1 MKTLGDD
8 TAGVV
13 PMSDR
18 RTNLTVARRV
28 ALVTGASAGIGREFC
43 RQLAA
48 DGYDIVAVARRSDR
62 LTALARELQAVH
74 PVHVTVLAFDLSE
87 PDAVSKILAAVSDR
101 EVDMLV
107 NNAGYGVPGRYLSS
121 PWPVHARFQRV
132 MMDVVA
138 ELSHALV
145 AGLCSRRRGAIINV
159 ASLAGFLP
167 GSAGHT
173 LYAAAKAWM
182 ICFSESLAL
191 ECEADAVRVCA
202 LCPGFTYS
210 EFHDVTGTRAKLAAL
225 PSWMWMSAERVVR
238 EGIAAS
244 AAGQLIY
251 IPGRINRVLAALA
264 GCLPRALLQHLSRRE
279 SRRFR
284 DTR

>member
-1 MKTLGDD
+1 
-8 TAGVV
+8 
-13 PMSDR
+13 MS
-18 RTNLTVARRV
+18 ARRGV
-28 ALVTGASAGIGREFC
+28 ALITGASAGIGREFC

-48 DGYDIVAVARRSDR
+48 DGYDIVAVARRTER
-62 LTALARELQAVH
+62 LADLARELQAAHAVS
-74 PVHVTVLAFDLSE
+74 VTVLAVDLGE
-87 PDAVSKILAAVSDR
+87 PDAVATILAAVSDL
-101 EVDMLV
+101 EIDMLV

-145 AGLCSRRRGAIINV
+145 AGMCLRRRGAIINV

-182 ICFSESLAL
+182 IRFSESLAL
-191 ECEADAVRVCA
+191 ECEADDVRVCA

-210 EFHDVTGTRAKLAAL
+210 EFHDVTGARAQLAAL
-225 PSWMWMSAERVVR
+225 PGWMWMSAERVVR
-238 EGIAAS
+238 EGLAAIAARR
-244 AAGQLIY
+244 LIH
-251 IPGRINRVLAALA
+251 IPGRINRIVAALA
-264 GCLPRALLQHLSRRE
+264 GCLPRSLLQHLTRRQ